1 MLVIGGQ
8 EKIRALCRG
17 TISNNGDAL
26 DLCGLTEPNV
36 ERMELA
42 ARRAQGTPEL
52 EDSVVLIMPNS
63 RTSQARYRQSRCGL
77 EGECQP
83 DEEEATVAHP
93 RKLPQQKTGSL

>member
-1 MLVIGGQ
+1 MFVIGGQ

-52 EDSVVLIMPNS
+52 ENSVVLIMTNK
-63 RTSQARYRQSRCGL
+63 QDL
-77 EGECQP
+77 
-83 DEEEATVAHP
+83 
-93 RKLPQQKTGSL
+93 TGALMTEQVWHRR